1 MYSLAEMLGLSGLAE
16 RKFRREIEQ
25 NERKILSGESISAR
39 MSAEI
44 YENSH
49 LILRELGFKG
59 NDVLAREAYSA
70 LKNKFLGDKILVSE
84 GDFWQKYNS
93 SIVICDDGLVSANK
107 LDIEHDI
114 KNDLS
119 FETRSLGNARR
130 EIRQK
135 LLNEYNKNYIKNKEK
150 K

>member
-1 MYSLAEMLGLSGLAE
+1 MYSLTEMLGLSGLAE

-39 MSAEI
+39 ISADI

-49 LILRELGFKG
+49 LILRELGFEDS
-59 NDVLAREAYSA
+59 DVLAREAYSA
-70 LKNKFLGDKILVSE
+70 LKNKFFGDKVLAGGS
-84 GDFWQKYNS
+84 DFWQKFNS
-93 SIVICDDGLVSANK
+93 SLVLCRDGLVSTNK

-114 KNDLS
+114 KNNLS
-119 FETRSLGNARR
+119 FEARSLVNARR
-130 EIRQK
+130 EIVQK

>member
-25 NERKILSGESISAR
+25 NERKILSGESASAR
-39 MSAEI
+39 MSAKI

-49 LILRELGFKG
+49 LILRELGFKD

-70 LKNKFLGDKILVSE
+70 LKNKFLGDKVLVGE

-93 SIVICDDGLVSANK
+93 SIVICCDGLVSANK

-119 FETRSLGNARR
+119 FETRSLVNARR
-130 EIRQK
+130 EIVQK